1 MLVMLKMSVPPL
13 LFLCRW
19 IMWHQNIVW
28 TSYRSLK
35 CQKKTRSKMF
45 LGLKVEV
52 LFSEWVFSCHAAV
65 SGSALMVF
73 CEAFAVPWISSGSV
87 GAFCESGGRCEWVWW
102 GSSSQPSITAMLS
115 SGAGCP
121 RPGDLLLTLTNC
133 PVLCSLST
141 ACSQWGND
149 SKVFILP
156 GSGDLGSCTTHSSML
171 LWNKVQIVALS
182 LGFNTWFPLLVKALV
197 NCMFIQNPI
206 YYPISLRAEIK
217 QIKSHVVFLCPE
229 GSFCGAA

>member
-52 LFSEWVFSCHAAV
+52 LFSEWAFPCHAAV

-73 CEAFAVPWISSGSV
+73 CEAFAVPWSAVGVWERFVSQGGDVSGCGEAAALSHP
-87 GAFCESGGRCEWVWW
+87 
-102 GSSSQPSITAMLS
+102 SQPCSAVGLDARGLGIY
-115 SGAGCP
+115 
-121 RPGDLLLTLTNC
+121 
-133 PVLCSLST
+133 CSLSQT
-141 ACSQWGND
+141 ALCRAVYLQPAPSEGMTAKCS
-149 SKVFILP
+149 FCLA
-156 GSGDLGSCTTHSSML
+156 LGIWDPAQPIL
-171 LWNKVQIVALS
+171 LW
-182 LGFNTWFPLLVKALV
+182 F
-197 NCMFIQNPI
+197 C
-206 YYPISLRAEIK
+206 EIK
-217 QIKSHVVFLCPE
+217 YR
-229 GSFCGAA
+229 